1 MVIKERFEIQFP
13 MPMRI
18 NEIVALQQRAD
29 ISKFFE

>member
-1 MVIKERFEIQFP
+1 MVIKGRFEIQFP

-18 NEIVALQQRAD
+18 NEIVALQRRAD